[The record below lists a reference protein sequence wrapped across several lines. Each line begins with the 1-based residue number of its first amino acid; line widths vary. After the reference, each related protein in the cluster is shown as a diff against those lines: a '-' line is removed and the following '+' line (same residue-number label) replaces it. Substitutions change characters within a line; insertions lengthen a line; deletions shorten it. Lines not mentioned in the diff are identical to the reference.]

1 MVELKRTIRCSG
13 CGSDTNFY
21 MSSEMDLN
29 ELLIHGNCSR
39 CGNSLQLNFNIVEKE
54 GKEEEAAS
62 ESTTV
67 SQEEEPSVNLEEA
80 LSNETNEFPSEAIK
94 DLMGN

>member
-21 MSSEMDLN
+21 LSSEMDLN

-54 GKEEEAAS
+54 CKEERKPNEAA
-62 ESTTV
+62 E
-67 SQEEEPSVNLEEA
+67 EEEPSVDLEEA
-80 LSNETNEFPSEAIK
+80 LNSDGNDFPSDAIK

>member
-1 MVELKRTIRCSG
+1 MVEIKRTIRCSG

-21 MSSEMDLN
+21 LSSEMDLN

-39 CGNSLQLNFNIVEKE
+39 CGNSLQLNYNIVEKE
-54 GKEEEAAS
+54 KEESAQ
-62 ESTTV
+62 ES
-67 SQEEEPSVNLEEA
+67 SAQEEEVSVNLEEA
-80 LSNETNEFPSEAIK
+80 LSNDTNEFPSEAIK